1 MPLLVLLVVVLL
13 VVVLLVA
20 LLEAESFPLL
30 VVALLE
36 AESFPLL
43 VHCVIKFE
51 EEFLLL
57 SLANPLCNLFMVTPM
72 FGSTSCVVIPMLSA
86 WVANIFKS
94 SKKTH
99 LERNGMLVSLPMVV
113 RCLILLAL

>member
-1 MPLLVLLVVVLL
+1 MNGVDDGIFRLMPLLVLLVVVLL

-20 LLEAESFPLL
+20 LLEAES
-30 VVALLE
+30 V
-36 AESFPLL
+36 PLL

>member
-1 MPLLVLLVVVLL
+1 MKRDGVDDGNFRLTPLLVVLVLVL
-13 VVVLLVA
+13 VVLLVA
-20 LLEAESFPLL
+20 LLETET
-30 VVALLE
+30 
-36 AESFPLL
+36 FPLL

-51 EEFLLL
+51 EVFLLL
-57 SLANPLCNLFMVTPM
+57 SLANPFVNLFMVTPM
-72 FGSTSCVVIPMLSA
+72 FGSTSCVVTPRLSA

-94 SKKTH
+94 SKKTQ

>member
-1 MPLLVLLVVVLL
+1 MKRDGVDDGNFRLTPLLVVLVL
-13 VVVLLVA
+13 VALLVA
-20 LLEAESFPLL
+20 LILETET
-30 VVALLE
+30 
-36 AESFPLL
+36 FPLL

-51 EEFLLL
+51 EVFLLL
-57 SLANPLCNLFMVTPM
+57 SLANPFVNLFMVTPM
-72 FGSTSCVVIPMLSA
+72 FGSTSCVVTPRLSA

-94 SKKTH
+94 SKKTQ